1 VGLDRLGLI
10 KTTLLDYP
18 GRVAA
23 VLFTHGC
30 DLRCPWCHNPGLV
43 HGPVPAD
50 FWPRREVLDFLRKRK
65 GVLGGV
71 AVTGGEPLYHQ
82 DLPLLLEEIR
92 ALGLDLKLDTNGT
105 YPQRLADLELGL
117 VDFVAMDV
125 KGAPSRYD
133 LQGIPGMGPRI
144 VESVRLVQDRYPRR
158 QFRTTWVPGLNVLE
172 EVPEM
177 AALLGPGEELT
188 LTGFRAGVTLD
199 PKWATRRSATAEE
212 LAQVAGAFRRH
223 GIAASVAPSG

>member
-1 VGLDRLGLI
+1 
-10 KTTLLDYP
+10 
-18 GRVAA
+18 
-23 VLFTHGC
+23 
-30 DLRCPWCHNPGLV
+30 
-43 HGPVPAD
+43 
-50 FWPRREVLDFLRKRK
+50 
-65 GVLGGV
+65 
-71 AVTGGEPLYHQ
+71 
-82 DLPLLLEEIR
+82 
-92 ALGLDLKLDTNGT
+92 
-105 YPQRLADLELGL
+105 
-117 VDFVAMDV
+117 MDV

-177 AALLGPGEELT
+177 AALLGPGEEIT